1 MNRTACRLIA
11 ASCVV
16 LAGAAT
22 WTRAADPAKDSVV
35 LRAMHD
41 ELERSRNLK
50 IVSLDTPY
58 FIQYTLEDGDNFMAT
73 ATLGGLVSAER
84 IRFRI
89 PGVQVR
95 VGDYKFDNS
104 NFIGTGQLYGGRYD
118 VDRMPLDD
126 DYSLLRRFLWLHT
139 DQQYKGAVQAIA
151 RKRALLKNLNVN
163 LELNDFAKAAPV
175 RAILPASLPPL
186 DEEVWKDRLRRLSAL
201 LAGPDLRTSSI
212 EFHILRSVRHLTNT
226 EGTELRVPSTLAFL
240 RARASGTAP
249 DGMAV
254 RDATVIH
261 ALDILRMPGEE
272 ELARAMRS
280 LAGRVSNLARAP
292 VGEQYVGPVLFEGE
306 AAAQLFAEILGRNLA
321 LPRRPVMEA
330 SRGGYFAGSELEGR
344 AGSRVLPEWM
354 DVVDDPTQTEY
365 RGRPLFGHFLFD
377 QEGLAPQPLVLVEK
391 GILKNF
397 LLTRQPVKGYEG
409 SNGRAR
415 MPGNFG
421 ASTASFGNMF
431 VRASETVSA
440 AALKKRLIE
449 LCQSR
454 GKPYGILIRKMDFPS
469 SASLDEARRIFTAA
483 AQGGSRATSP
493 PILVYRVFPDGREEL
508 VRGLRFAGLAAR
520 SLKDILAASDESH
533 LFEFLESPA
542 PFALMGATGFVSETA
557 VIAPSVL
564 IDDLELQKA
573 SEETPKPPVVPAP

>member
-1 MNRTACRLIA
+1 MNRAACRLIA

-16 LAGAAT
+16 LASAAT
-22 WTRAADPAKDSVV
+22 WTRAADPARDSIV

-126 DYSLLRRFLWLHT
+126 DYGLLRRFLWLHT

-163 LELNDFAKAAPV
+163 VELNDFARAAPV

-186 DEEVWKDRLRRLSAL
+186 DEETWKDRLRKLSAL

-240 RARASGTAP
+240 RARASGTAQ

-261 ALDILRMPGEE
+261 ALDISRMPGEE

-280 LAGRVSNLARAP
+280 LAGRVSDLARAP
-292 VGEQYVGPVLFEGE
+292 VGEQYVGPVLFEGQ

-344 AGSRVLPEWM
+344 GGSRVLPEWM

-391 GILKNF
+391 GVLKNF

-508 VRGLRFAGLAAR
+508 VRGLRFAGLSAR